1 MGLGKVEDPTKNF
14 RQPKKEEKQEPI
26 VLTRLPSALIRLAV
40 KDAKLSLEQ
49 GLEIDMHEWGAGTLE
64 SGPENCSVCFA
75 GAVMLQTLVSEK
87 DLEKSSQE
95 DLSGVLLPEE
105 INGGSNSDQLRF
117 LDLLRQGQLRSAM
130 SYLEF
135 EHPNQTIKSPLIINE
150 WVKDIPKFKEFNSG
164 MPKKFFKQMLKIA
177 EKLEKLN
184 Y

>member
-14 RQPKKEEKQEPI
+14 RQPKKEEKQDPI
-26 VLTRLPSALIRLAV
+26 VLTRQPS
-40 KDAKLSLEQ
+40 KLSLEQ
-49 GLEIDMHEWGAGTLE
+49 GLEIDMDDWGAGTWE

-87 DLEKSSQE
+87 CLEKSSQE

-117 LDLLRQGQLRSAM
+117 LDSLRSGQLRSAM
-130 SYLEF
+130 SYLEY
-135 EHPNQTIKSPLIINE
+135 EHPNQTIKSPLIITE
-150 WVKDIPKFKEFNSG
+150 WVENIPKFKKFNSG
-164 MPKKFFKQMLKIA
+164 KPEKFFKQMLKIA